1 MVLRPIRILYS
12 TLVQSSATGPV
23 LSHWSSPQPL
33 VQSSAP
39 GPVLSCLFLQTERT
53 SSSSNHSAETPANHS
68 AATPSNQHR
77 GDSPTLSELRVQL
90 QQQNQRK
97 TAKALFSPAPAKP
110 APSSVS
116 LSLRGGGSASPA
128 SPEEVGGA
136 ERPAGGRR
144 KRGGG
149 GGGERRGRTKSHT
162 LSLVEEPR
170 VDVSRLD
177 IRIGRILSVRRHP
190 LAETLSVQG
199 VASQARLLCCSAA
212 DDHIEMLA
220 PPPGSNP
227 GDRVTFNNY
236 PGEPDRELAAKD
248 RLWDLLQPDLRTDGR
263 GVANYK
269 GAWFEVKGK
278 GLCRAPTLT
287 NCSIH

>member
-1 MVLRPIRILYS
+1 LTALLHKLDPEDSEQILDYLRTNVLLAREKALLQASVREEKKL
-12 TLVQSSATGPV
+12 LVENAK
-23 LSHWSSPQPL
+23 LKNDI
-33 VQSSAP
+33 A
-39 GPVLSCLFLQTERT
+39 
-53 SSSSNHSAETPANHS
+53 
-68 AATPSNQHR
+68 
-77 GDSPTLSELRVQL
+77 ELRVQL

-110 APSSVS
+110 APSGPV
-116 LSLRGGGSASPA
+116 RQPEPAGGGSASPA

-177 IRIGRILSVRRHP
+177 IRIGRILSLCGLLVVLLCNVKP
-190 LAETLSVQG
+190 CKLKG